1 MALRLPPRILP
12 LAVAAAGL
20 TALAPAA
27 NAETLATGKPHFTP
41 GAPGVGDPYFPNLGN
56 GGYDVAHYQLNLAY
70 DPDFDQLDGTVIIK
84 ARATQDL
91 STFNLDLSGLDV
103 EKVTVNDRKA
113 KYSRRGTEL
122 TVTPRK
128 GLRNG
133 RTFTVAVTYGG
144 VPQTIVG
151 SPIVFGSPYGFLH
164 TPDGMNTT
172 NEPNGASTWF
182 PSNDHP
188 SDKAAYDFKI
198 TVPAGLAAVAN
209 GVPAGKSSGATAF
222 SKRRAA
228 AKSVTYRWHEPD
240 LMTTYLATVDVG
252 KWDVKTG
259 TTPGGVPMYVAVDPE
274 LRTATTP
281 TGASTIDYYYD
292 VTARSTDLW
301 VKTYG
306 PYQNNTSGAIVDD
319 AKFNGEPLGFS
330 LETNGK
336 PIYSAVRPDR
346 TIAHEMAHQWFGD
359 AVGPRNWQQIWLNES
374 FARWSNWYWTE
385 KQGGNTVATEARNTY
400 NLHPADDAWWNV
412 VIADPK
418 RDTMFHNRVYHGG
431 AMVLQFLREKI
442 GDEKFFQLL
451 RTWYAQN
458 RGKTVVT
465 EQFTALA
472 QQISGQDLSAF
483 FKTWLYSPGKPP
495 MP

>member
-12 LAVAAAGL
+12 FAVAAAGL
-20 TALAPAA
+20 VSLAPAA
-27 NAETLATGKPHFTP
+27 GADTISATKPHFTP
-41 GAPGVGDPYFPNLGN
+41 GAPGAGDPYFPNLGN

-70 DPDFDQLDGTVIIK
+70 DPAYQQLDGTVVIK
-84 ARATQDL
+84 ARATQNL
-91 STFNLDLSGLDV
+91 SSFNLDLSGLDV
-103 EKVTVNDRKA
+103 EKVKVDDRKA

-122 TVTPRK
+122 TITPRK
-128 GLRNG
+128 GLREG

-188 SDKAAYDFKI
+188 SDKATFDYTI
-198 TVPAGLAAVAN
+198 TVPDGLAAVAN
-209 GVPAGKSSGATAF
+209 GVLRGKSSGSTAF

-228 AKSVTYRWHEPD
+228 AKSVTYRWHEPA

-252 KWDVKTG
+252 KWDIKTG
-259 TTPGGVPMYVAVDPE
+259 KTPGGIPMYVAVDPA

-292 VTARSTDLW
+292 VTERATDLW

-306 PYQNNTSGAIVDD
+306 PYQNNTTGAIVDD

-346 TIAHEMAHQWFGD
+346 TIAHELAHQWFGD

-400 NLHPADDAWWNV
+400 NLHPADDSWWNV

-472 QQISGQDLSAF
+472 QQVSGQDLSAF